1 MDLHKEE
8 QILKIAIDAMG
19 GDFAPQAIVEGASE
33 AVQKWSDLEVVLV
46 GDESAIRSYLP
57 QAHNRLHIHH
67 TTEVIATDEEPVKAV
82 RSKKDS
88 SMVVAANLVKN
99 READAFISA
108 GNTGALMTAGLL
120 IVGRIKG
127 IERPALSPIF
137 PTAGSNGVLV
147 LDVGANVDA
156 KASHLHQYAIVGS
169 LYAEKVMG
177 IKNPRVGLVNIGAEE
192 KKGNELTKETYPMLQ
207 NASINF
213 IGNVEPRDI
222 PFGVCD
228 VAVCD
233 GFTGN
238 ILLKTMEGTAQ
249 VIFKFLKEAMT
260 SSLKNKIAAG
270 MLKGSLRGVKDRL
283 DYKEYGGSPLLGL
296 NGAVFKAHGSS
307 DARAIVN
314 AIDKARTYIEQ
325 DVTKMISQHI
335 TEAE

>member
-1 MDLHKEE
+1 M
-8 QILKIAIDAMG
+8 KIAIDAMG
-19 GDFAPQAIVEGASE
+19 GDNAPQAIVEGAIES
-33 AVQKWSDLEVVLV
+33 VNKWQDLEVILV
-46 GDESAIRSYLP
+46 GDEAAIR
-57 QAHNRLHIHH
+57 AHMPGTIDRLHIKH

-88 SMVVAANLVKN
+88 SMVVAANLVKSG
-99 READAFISA
+99 EADAFISA

-137 PTAGSNGVLV
+137 PTAGDNGVLV

-156 KASHLHQYAIVGS
+156 KAQHLYQYAIIGS

-177 IKNPRVGLVNIGAEE
+177 IQNPRVGLINIGSEE
-192 KKGNELTKETYPMLQ
+192 KKGNELTKETYPLLQ
-207 NASINF
+207 NAPINF

-238 ILLKTMEGTAQ
+238 VLLKTMEGTAQ
-249 VIFKFLKEAMT
+249 VIFKFLKEGMT
-260 SSLKNKIAAG
+260 SSLKNKLAAS
-270 MLKGSLRGVKDRL
+270 MLKGSLRGIKNRL

-314 AIDKARTYIEQ
+314 AVEKAKTFLDQNVIKTMSQYIT
-325 DVTKMISQHI
+325 DV
-335 TEAE
+335 E